1 MRQRQRGFT
10 IVEAL
15 VVAALMSI
23 ALSSITMA
31 SIMSTRADTKSHRQ
45 SVATALAQAKLD
57 QMRTLPHGNAAWSS
71 GAHSEAHLGE
81 SGASQLNGLYTR
93 QWTVVLNYNNL
104 RGLSRV
110 TATVSWNEGQERSVT
125 LSSLYW

>member
-15 VVAALMSI
+15 VVATLMSI
-23 ALSSITMA
+23 ALSGITMA
-31 SIMSTRADTKSHRQ
+31 GIMSVRADTKSHKQ

-57 QMRTLPHGNAAWSS
+57 QMRTLPHDNTGWSS

-81 SGASQLNGLYTR
+81 SGASESNGAYTR
-93 QWTVVLNYNNL
+93 QWTVELNYNNL
-104 RGLSRV
+104 GGLSRI
-110 TATVSWNEGQERSVT
+110 TASVSWNEGQERSVT